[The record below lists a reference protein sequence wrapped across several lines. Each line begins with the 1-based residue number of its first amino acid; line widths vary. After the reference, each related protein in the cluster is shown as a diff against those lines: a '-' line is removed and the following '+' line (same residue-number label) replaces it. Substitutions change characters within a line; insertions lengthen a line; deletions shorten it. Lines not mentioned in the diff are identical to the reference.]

1 MILTGRHLF
10 RIIFVLLFSASP
22 LLAGEANSY
31 QHPRDAKYSA
41 DDNSFRHKSHGAS
54 CRLRIDEN
62 FEYYDIEGTTIAEL
76 KQQMRQGGTK
86 WDDGKVYAALT
97 TWDIRYNYE
106 ITEKA
111 GTYSIKSVA
120 TDISVVFHLPNR
132 IAVAAAPELLAGQ
145 WETYMENLM
154 EHEYGHKDISVKAAA
169 EINQTLASLE
179 SFSSK
184 EKLDNEAKRLVAA
197 KFKRLK
203 ELHIAYD
210 EETRH
215 GIMQGAIL
223 VASDPV
229 QASLLPR

>member
-10 RIIFVLLFSASP
+10 GIIFVVIFSASP
-22 LLAGEANSY
+22 LLADEADLY
-31 QHPRDAKYSA
+31 QHPHDEKNSA
-41 DDNSFRHKSHGAS
+41 DENSFQHKRHGAS
-54 CRLRIDEN
+54 CRLRIDES
-62 FEYYDIEGTTIAEL
+62 FEYYDIEGSNISEL
-76 KQQMRQGGTK
+76 KQQMRQRGTK
-86 WDDGKVYAALT
+86 WNDGKVYAALT

-111 GTYSIKSVA
+111 GIYSVKSVA
-120 TDISVVFHLPNR
+120 TDISVGFHLPNR
-132 IAVAAAPELLAGQ
+132 IAVAATPELLAGQ
-145 WETYMENLM
+145 WDKYMQNLI

-215 GIMQGAIL
+215 GIKQGAIL
-223 VASDPV
+223 VASGPV
-229 QASLLPR
+229 QASLFSR